1 MSGTE
6 QRGVCAG
13 GKKPTARSIKQ
24 DFETF
29 FESFKIRT
37 AWRKDFF
44 DTLRPP
50 AFAGGLYM
58 HHAFFRV
65 RKTPTRAAIRAKGAR
80 RIKPHSK
87 AWMATPM
94 KAVSG
99 AL

>member
-1 MSGTE
+1 MDERFTAYYDKHLPG
-6 QRGVCAG
+6 CA
-13 GKKPTARSIKQ
+13 R
-24 DFETF
+24 FL
-29 FESFKIRT
+29 
-37 AWRKDFF
+37 W
-44 DTLRPP
+44 DTVVQWAKERPP
-50 AFAGGLYM
+50 AKAGGLYM